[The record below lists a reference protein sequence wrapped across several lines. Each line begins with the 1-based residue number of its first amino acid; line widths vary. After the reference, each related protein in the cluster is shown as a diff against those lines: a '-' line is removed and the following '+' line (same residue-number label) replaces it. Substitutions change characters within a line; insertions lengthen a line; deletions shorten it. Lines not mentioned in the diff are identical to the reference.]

1 MTIILFPPRTAVKA
15 LDDSGRIGGYL
26 AVWGSANTRDLHGE
40 YFTPETDFG
49 LDWYPARPVL
59 YHHAQDATVKA
70 AALGVIDTLRA
81 DDTGLWAEA
90 QLDKRKHYVDA
101 VLTLIERGALSWSS
115 GSLPNLVK
123 TAPDGRIERWVIVEG
138 SLTPTPAE
146 PRLTDVHALKS
157 ALDELNAATDAIQ
170 TSRVAPLN
178 THAPALAFPSSLS
191 TFPYSKGEQYMDDF
205 NIAANAAPR
214 KRLPSAV
221 EDATKAAWI
230 EVGSPYDQLDA
241 LDLLHGCLL
250 LNGAWRGKGVS
261 EQYANAL
268 AHKVRKAGMSAI
280 KSDELSSTAQAG
292 FGADW
297 VPNLWSAQIWAKA
310 RQDNVV
316 LPLFNSLEMPSNP
329 FHVPTEGIDP
339 KVFFVP
345 ETRNESQLTLSGS
358 GAAIIDD
365 KMPSSKV
372 TLTAQKLA
380 LRVGF
385 SAELVEDAVLPL
397 LTIYRQ
403 QAVNAITAAMDSVLV
418 NGDATLGAG
427 NINDELYSLTDNET
441 FLAFDGLR
449 HLPLVTNTANRLDFA
464 SAPTLAKMRSV
475 RFKMQAKYAAKPSDL
490 AWIVDPNTYAALL
503 GLSEFITMDKAGTH
517 ATALTGQLGF
527 VDGIPLLV
535 CPDLPLTT
543 ASGGVE
549 IGGTNDKGTAV
560 CVYRPGWLVGF
571 RRRIAVSVD
580 YLPYYDAYQMTA
592 TVRLALGRYD
602 DDVAAAGYNISV

>member
-1 MTIILFPPRTAVKA
+1 
-15 LDDSGRIGGYL
+15 
-26 AVWGSANTRDLHGE
+26 
-40 YFTPETDFG
+40 
-49 LDWYPARPVL
+49 
-59 YHHAQDATVKA
+59 
-70 AALGVIDTLRA
+70 
-81 DDTGLWAEA
+81 
-90 QLDKRKHYVDA
+90 
-101 VLTLIERGALSWSS
+101 
-115 GSLPNLVK
+115 
-123 TAPDGRIERWVIVEG
+123 
-138 SLTPTPAE
+138 
-146 PRLTDVHALKS
+146 
-157 ALDELNAATDAIQ
+157 
-170 TSRVAPLN
+170 
-178 THAPALAFPSSLS
+178 
-191 TFPYSKGEQYMDDF
+191 MDDF
-205 NIAANAAPR
+205 NVAADAAPR

-221 EDATKAAWI
+221 EDATKTAWI
-230 EVGSPYDQLDA
+230 EVGSPYDRLDA

-250 LNGAWRGKGVS
+250 LNGARRGKGVS

-292 FGADW
+292 FGAEW

-316 LPLFNSLEMPSNP
+316 LPLFNALEMPSNP

-339 KVFFVP
+339 RVFYVP
-345 ETRNESQLTLSGS
+345 ETRSESQLTLSGG

-403 QAVNAITAAMDSVLV
+403 QAVNAITAAMDSVIV
-418 NGDATLGAG
+418 NGDTTVGLG
-427 NINDELYSLTDNET
+427 NINDELYSLTDSET

-503 GLSEFITMDKAGTH
+503 ALPEFLTMDKAGAH

-527 VDGIPLLV
+527 IDGTPLLV
-535 CPDLPLTT
+535 CADLPLTT
-543 ASGGVE
+543 STGGVE
-549 IGGTNDKGTAV
+549 AGGTNDKGTAI

-602 DDVAAAGYNISV
+602 DDVAAAGYNITV